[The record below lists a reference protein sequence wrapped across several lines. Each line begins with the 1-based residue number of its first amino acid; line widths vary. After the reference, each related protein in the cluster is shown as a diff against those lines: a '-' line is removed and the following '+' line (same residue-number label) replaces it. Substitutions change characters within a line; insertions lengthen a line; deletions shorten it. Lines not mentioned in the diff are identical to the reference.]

1 MRIMSR
7 ISIYN
12 ENEVTVAIYRDQQL
26 PEYNANPMIQALPP
40 IMSKRQFLKS
50 VTTLPNFSAAERLL
64 EPDLRFHCVERLSR
78 YFTPIVCTIE
88 LQRIIS
94 ILLRQGYIARNILQ
108 PQYARRA
115 NQIYQAIQNKGG
127 KTIEN
132 YVDIPTSASG
142 FTLIG
147 PSGMGKTTNL
157 KNILG
162 LYPQVIAHPE
172 HSVYQLV
179 WIKVD
184 CPHAGSLK
192 GLCIDVF
199 KEIDR
204 LLGTN
209 YFKKFGSTRN
219 SEDYML
225 AQVAQLAHTHH
236 LGMLVIDEMQN
247 LVNARRSKDDLLN
260 FLVKMDNIIGVP
272 VIRVGTNEAYPIL
285 QGNFR
290 NARRGTGE
298 GGVLWDRMKQEDE
311 NEWRGWKL
319 FVQQMWQF
327 QWTAGYTVLTD
338 EIYEALYFETQGI
351 IDLVVKLFK
360 MVQWRAI
367 AEGEEEIITV
377 DLIHEVAEEGLYLVK
392 PMLAAI
398 RSGDTD
404 WMKKYKDIAPL
415 STVEYQNK
423 YASKLQSE
431 DLEEIRRLAGKQ
443 QEQQSPI
450 LSTVILKLIQELNV
464 DALLAKQCAE
474 KVFDPKKKQHNV
486 QALINEAY
494 ALSLQSE
501 GSASIEIE
509 KGNRKKSKKAKLEPQ
524 YQKNDMRL
532 IVAQAEENGISAHDA
547 LKQAGFIRNPIDDF
561 ININ

>member
-1 MRIMSR
+1 
-7 ISIYN
+7 
-12 ENEVTVAIYRDQQL
+12 
-26 PEYNANPMIQALPP
+26 
-40 IMSKRQFLKS
+40 
-50 VTTLPNFSAAERLL
+50 
-64 EPDLRFHCVERLSR
+64 
-78 YFTPIVCTIE
+78 
-88 LQRIIS
+88 
-94 ILLRQGYIARNILQ
+94 
-108 PQYARRA
+108 
-115 NQIYQAIQNKGG
+115 
-127 KTIEN
+127 
-132 YVDIPTSASG
+132 
-142 FTLIG
+142 
-147 PSGMGKTTNL
+147 
-157 KNILG
+157 
-162 LYPQVIAHPE
+162 
-172 HSVYQLV
+172 
-179 WIKVD
+179 
-184 CPHAGSLK
+184 
-192 GLCIDVF
+192 
-199 KEIDR
+199 
-204 LLGTN
+204 
-209 YFKKFGSTRN
+209 
-219 SEDYML
+219 
-225 AQVAQLAHTHH
+225 
-236 LGMLVIDEMQN
+236 
-247 LVNARRSKDDLLN
+247 
-260 FLVKMDNIIGVP
+260 
-272 VIRVGTNEAYPIL
+272 
-285 QGNFR
+285 
-290 NARRGTGE
+290 
-298 GGVLWDRMKQEDE
+298 MKQEDE

-377 DLIHEVAEEGLYLVK
+377 ELIHEVAEEGLYLVK
-392 PMLAAI
+392 PMLDAI

-524 YQKNDMRL
+524 YQENDMRL

>member
-1 MRIMSR
+1 MNKVL
-7 ISIYN
+7 ISN
-12 ENEVTVAIYRDQQL
+12 GEEATVAIYRDQKL
-26 PEYNANPMIQALPP
+26 REYNANPMIQALPL
-40 IMSKRQFLKS
+40 ILSDEEFLKS
-50 VTTLPNFSAAERLL
+50 ATIMPDFSPEERMF
-64 EPDLRFHCVERLSR
+64 EPHLRFHCVERLSR
-78 YFTPIVCTIE
+78 YFDPIDKTLE

-94 ILLRQGYIARNILQ
+94 VLLRQGHIARNILQ

-132 YVDIPTSASG
+132 YVDVPTSASG

-157 KNILG
+157 TNILS

-172 HSVYQLV
+172 HNVYQLV

-199 KEIDR
+199 KEMDR

-311 NEWRGWKL
+311 DEWGEWQF
-319 FVQQMWQF
+319 FVEGMWQY
-327 QWTAGYTVLTD
+327 QWTAGYTELTD
-338 EIYEALYFETQGI
+338 EIFEALYFETQGI

-367 AEGEEEIITV
+367 AEGGDEIITI
-377 DLIHEVAEEGLYLVK
+377 DLIHEVADEGFYLVK
-392 PMLAAI
+392 PMLDSI
-398 RSGDTD
+398 RSGDTE
-404 WMKKYKDIAPL
+404 WMLKYKDIAPL

-423 YASKLQSE
+423 YQSQ
-431 DLEEIRRLAGKQ
+431 LERQNQKEIRRLARKQ
-443 QEQQSPI
+443 QAQQSPI
-450 LSTVILKLIQELNV
+450 LNTIILELIQELKV

-486 QALINEAY
+486 QALVNEAY
-494 ALSLQSE
+494 ALSLQS
-501 GSASIEIE
+501 GGIASIEIE
-509 KGNRKKSKKAKLEPQ
+509 KDNRKKSKKAKLEPK
-524 YQKNDMRL
+524 YQENDMRL
-532 IVAQAEENGISAHDA
+532 IVAEAQENDISAYDA